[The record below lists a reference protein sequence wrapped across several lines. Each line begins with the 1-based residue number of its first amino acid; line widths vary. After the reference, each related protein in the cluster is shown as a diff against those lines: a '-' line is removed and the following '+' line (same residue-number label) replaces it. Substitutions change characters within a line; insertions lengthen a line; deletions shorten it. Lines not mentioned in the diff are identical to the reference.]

1 MSTIAIGLS
10 GLRAA
15 QTAIATTSHNISNA
29 GTPGF
34 SRQGVTLATNLPQYT
49 STGFIGQG
57 VSAAAVTRSYSGF
70 LEVQAREAQTQNAQ
84 TRGLAERLGAL
95 DRVLSDPSTGIGA
108 ALDGFMSAVNT
119 AAAQPGDVAA
129 RRTLISGADLLAA
142 RFRDTAAQV
151 AGLRGAVNDQL
162 DQSVAGINA
171 ITVRLAELNDRIT
184 EAMSLGTQP
193 PNDLLDTRDAMLRSL
208 SDQLRV
214 SAVPLADGALNV
226 FLSNGQALV
235 LGARSFDL
243 ATQADIYDPRDRV
256 VGVQISGTFRP
267 FDEAALSG
275 GALGGALAFRREA
288 LDPAENALGRMALG
302 FAEAVNE
309 QHGVGVDRAGALGG
323 ALFGVGTPQAYGR
336 SGNTGNA
343 QLNATVIDAGLLTT
357 SDYRIDYDGANYN
370 VLRLAD
376 GQRQSFAALPASF
389 DGVAVSLASG
399 SMNVGDSFEIQPSRG
414 AALSMTT
421 LIRDPARVAAALP
434 VRGAIDPANGG
445 AGSLRV
451 AGVTP
456 PAGVN
461 LTQTVSITF
470 TSPTTFDVSG
480 TGTGN
485 PTGLTYTPGMTIA
498 YNGWSARLDGVIVA
512 GDRFSVGANVGGSG
526 DNGNLLA
533 LAGLDRVRLFEGGT
547 ATVGDAFAQLVASVG
562 NQAHAAEIG
571 ASAQGAVLDQA
582 NAAVASIAGV
592 NLDEEAA
599 NLIKHQQAYQAA
611 GRVIATANEMFDEIL
626 AILR

>member
-1 MSTIAIGLS
+1 MTTIGIGLS

-34 SRQGVTLATNLPQYT
+34 SRQGVTLATNLPQHTY
-49 STGFIGQG
+49 TGFIGQG
-57 VSAAAVTRSYSGF
+57 VSVAGVTRSYSGF
-70 LEVQAREAQTQNAQ
+70 LEVHAREALAQNAQ
-84 TRGLAERLGAL
+84 VSGLAERLGTL
-95 DRVLSDPSTGIGA
+95 DRVLSDPTTGIGA

-119 AAAQPGDVAA
+119 AAAHPGDVAA

-151 AGLRGAVNDQL
+151 AGLRGGVNDQL

-184 EAMSLGTQP
+184 EATTLGTQA
-193 PNDLLDTRDAMLRSL
+193 PNDLLDARDAMLRSL
-208 SDQLRV
+208 AEHVRV

-243 ATQADIYDPRDRV
+243 STQADAFDPRDRAI
-256 VGVQISGTFRP
+256 GMQIGGAFRP
-267 FDEAALSG
+267 FDDADLSG
-275 GALGGALAFRREA
+275 GAMGGALAFRREA
-288 LDPAENALGRMALG
+288 LDSAENALGRMALG
-302 FAEAVNE
+302 FAQAVNA
-309 QHGVGVDRAGALGG
+309 QHAIGVDRTGAPGG
-323 ALFGVGTPQAYGR
+323 DLFAYGAPVAYGR

-343 QLNATVIDAGLLTT
+343 QLDVQVVDANLLGT
-357 SDYRIDYDGANYN
+357 SDYRIDYDGAAYN
-370 VLRLAD
+370 VLRIAD
-376 GQRQSFAALPASF
+376 GQRQSFAGLPISI
-389 DGVAVSLASG
+389 DGVRVSLVAG
-399 SMNVGDSFEIQPSRG
+399 SMNAGDSFEFQPTRN
-414 AALSMTT
+414 AALSMAT

-445 AGSLRV
+445 TGSLRV
-451 AGVTP
+451 SGATP
-456 PAGVN
+456 PADPN
-461 LTQTVSITF
+461 LTQAVTITF

-480 TGTGN
+480 IGTGN
-485 PTGLTYTPGMTIA
+485 PSGLAYTPGMTLS
-498 YNGWSARLDGVIVA
+498 YNGWSARLDGVIAA
-512 GDRFSVGANVGGSG
+512 GDRFSVALNSAASG
-526 DNGNLLA
+526 DNGNLLV
-533 LAGLDRVRLFEGGT
+533 LAGLDRVRMFEAGT
-547 ATVGDAFAQLVASVG
+547 ASVGDAFAQLVAAVG

-571 ASAQGAVLDQA
+571 ATAQGAVLADA
-582 NAAVASIAGV
+582 NAAVASVSGV

-599 NLIKHQQAYQAA
+599 NLIKYQQAYQAA
-611 GRVIATANEMFDEIL
+611 GRVIASANEMFDEIL